1 MCSSKPATRNWS
13 AKAPC
18 SIRSSST
25 MQRANTSATTGAVPP
40 WAVRLGWSLAS
51 LVGFLLFWEVLALL
65 IQHRH
70 LPTPLTVAKAMAREA
85 ASGELGYQIAITLS
99 RVAVAF
105 VLAMLIGSAI
115 GLFLGRNQG
124 ADRFF
129 DSWLILFLNLPALV
143 IIILC
148 YVWFGRTELAA
159 ITAVAINKIPN
170 VAVTVREGAR
180 GLSRD
185 LAEMAKVYRF
195 GWWRTLRHVTL
206 PQLAPFFLASA
217 RTGLSL
223 VWKIVLVVELLGRS
237 NGVGFQLGVYFQL
250 FDVSMILAYALAFI
264 LVVQLIEL
272 AILQPIAASVMKWR
286 R

>member
-1 MCSSKPATRNWS
+1 M
-13 AKAPC
+13 
-18 SIRSSST
+18 
-25 MQRANTSATTGAVPP
+25 
-40 WAVRLGWSLAS
+40 
-51 LVGFLLFWEVLALL
+51 GFLLFWEVLALL

-70 LPTPLTVAKAMAREA
+70 LPPPTVVFSAMVREA
-85 ASGELGYQIAITLS
+85 ESGELGYHIAMTLF

-105 VLAMLIGSAI
+105 VFAMLIGSAI
-115 GLFLGRNQG
+115 GIVMGRNGRIDQ
-124 ADRFF
+124 AF

-148 YVWFGRTELAA
+148 YVWFGRTEVAA
-159 ITAVAINKIPN
+159 IIAVAVNKLPN

-180 GLSRD
+180 ALSRD
-185 LAEMAKVYRF
+185 LAEMAHVYRF
-195 GWWRTLRHVTL
+195 GPWKTLRHVTL

-237 NGVGFQLGVYFQL
+237 DGVGFQLGTYFQM

-264 LVVQLIEL
+264 LVVQVIEF
-272 AILQPIAASVMKWR
+272 AVLQPIAARVNKWR

>member
-1 MCSSKPATRNWS
+1 M
-13 AKAPC
+13 
-18 SIRSSST
+18 
-25 MQRANTSATTGAVPP
+25 
-40 WAVRLGWSLAS
+40 
-51 LVGFLLFWEVLALL
+51 GFLLFWEVLALL
-65 IQHRH
+65 IHHRH
-70 LPTPLTVAKAMAREA
+70 LPPPTTVFAAMMREA
-85 ASGELGYQIAITLS
+85 ASGELGYHIAKTLF

-105 VLAMLIGSAI
+105 VFAMLIGSAI
-115 GLFLGRNQG
+115 GIVMGRNGRIDQ
-124 ADRFF
+124 AF

-148 YVWFGRTELAA
+148 YVWFGRTEVAA
-159 ITAVAINKIPN
+159 IIAVAVNKLPN

-180 GLSRD
+180 ALSRD
-185 LAEMAKVYRF
+185 LAEMAHMYRF
-195 GWWRTLRHVTL
+195 GPWKTLRHVTL

-237 NGVGFQLGVYFQL
+237 DGVGFQLGIYFQM

-264 LVVQLIEL
+264 FVVQIIEF
-272 AILQPIAASVMKWR
+272 AVLQPIAARVNKWR